1 MQNIKCQRICLNQI
15 RQKLGYC
22 LSIIKCSDGGTLHC
36 GCPNFSSVSIVT
48 SAEWPRNHGSIPG
61 RGTRLFFSPNHLDHF
76 CGQPSLLFNG
86 YWAFLNREYS
96 RRGVKLTTHLHLQ
109 CLLKNAWSYTSH
121 IVVLIKHSTSVLLYG
136 LRRSIYIQKKKKMF
150 QKLDLYHL
158 QVRWTAELGQTK
170 RAILN
175 QWTTCV
181 YEQPLHMHPDTVKCT
196 ALSNLLVCS
205 RLFSTAESYLYTAA

>member
-109 CLLKNAWSYTSH
+109 CLLKNACSYTSH

-136 LRRSIYIQKKKKMF
+136 LRRSIYIQKKKRCF
-150 QKLDLYHL
+150 RNSICTIFRWGGPRSLVRQKELYSIN
-158 QVRWTAELGQTK
+158 GQ
-170 RAILN
+170 RVSMN
-175 QWTTCV
+175 SHYTCI
-181 YEQPLHMHPDTVKCT
+181 QIQ
-196 ALSNLLVCS
+196 
-205 RLFSTAESYLYTAA
+205 